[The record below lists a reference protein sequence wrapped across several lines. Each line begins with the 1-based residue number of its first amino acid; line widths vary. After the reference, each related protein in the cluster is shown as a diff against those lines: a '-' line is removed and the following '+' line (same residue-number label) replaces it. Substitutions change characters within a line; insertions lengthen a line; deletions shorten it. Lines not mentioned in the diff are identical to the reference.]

1 MIKIITVCSVL
12 FFFLMLVACD
22 SPASENNENQEKL
35 EEEIQEK
42 TTATK
47 ESPTPEKLETLDF
60 EGKVTTDKGQ
70 ESIVKIDIYQKGERT
85 IFQTLE
91 GLELP
96 YQVDNPFFD
105 APTFEDLNFDGIPD
119 LRMPNSLGNA
129 NVYYAYWIYN
139 PATKKF
145 EQNTE
150 MNLSLPKV
158 DAAKKQIMS
167 FERNSAASYVE
178 TIYEYKDGEF
188 ITARIENKDYTDENK
203 YQSVVQ
209 ERQTDG
215 SMKEVRNELIEK

>member
-1 MIKIITVCSVL
+1 MIKIMTICSVL
-12 FFFLMLVACD
+12 FFFLIAVACD
-22 SPASENNENQEKL
+22 SPASENDKTQEKTQ
-35 EEEIQEK
+35 EEIQEK
-42 TTATK
+42 FTATK
-47 ESPTPEKLETLDF
+47 ESPIPEKLEVLDF
-60 EGKVTTDKGQ
+60 EGKITTDEGQ
-70 ESIVKIDIYQKGERT
+70 ESIVKIDIYQKGENI

-105 APTFEDLNFDGIPD
+105 APTFEDLNFDGTPD
-119 LRMPNSLGNA
+119 LRMPESLGNA

-139 PATKKF
+139 PATRKF

-150 MNLSLPKV
+150 MSLSLPKV

-178 TIYEYKDGEF
+178 TIYEYKDGKF
-188 ITARIENKDYTDENK
+188 ITTRIENKDYTDENK

-209 ERQTDG
+209 ERQADG
-215 SMKEVRNELIEK
+215 SMKEVRNELVEK